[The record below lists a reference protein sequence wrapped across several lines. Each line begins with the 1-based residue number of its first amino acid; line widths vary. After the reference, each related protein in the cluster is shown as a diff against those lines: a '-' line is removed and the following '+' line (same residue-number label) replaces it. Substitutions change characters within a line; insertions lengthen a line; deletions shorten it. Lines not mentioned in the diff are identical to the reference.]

1 VDTSSLLGRE
11 IKALSLRANF
21 SWTFVGNV
29 IYAGTQWGLTILMTK
44 QFSPEVFG
52 RFALALS
59 IVTPIFTAGA
69 LQLRA
74 VMVSDET
81 DTIPF
86 SSYLSLRILTSFFS
100 IILVLIIGIFGNF
113 SSQFFYLMLFLG
125 LGQGIIMIKDIYQ
138 GVMQRNERMDFASF
152 SRVLQ
157 GIISLLVAVILSLYT
172 KNVVFVTVGMF
183 IGRFFTLIAYDLP
196 IIRSIS
202 RHRVIESRKRNKGIN
217 FKELWSLTRIAFP
230 MGIVTLLIS
239 LHVNIPRYF
248 LALSFGEEAVGFFA
262 AVATYLALEEIV
274 ISALGQSA
282 AHRLASC
289 YVSARKEYFRLLG
302 KLTFIGI
309 IIGGLGV
316 ILSLFWGKEIITIFF
331 RKEYAVY
338 TNVLIWLMIAR
349 VFLNIYNFAGYSLTA
364 ARKFSVQVWISG
376 LMTGSLFLASW
387 LFIPKHAGLGAAW
400 AILLSAVI
408 GLFASVFAMREDLFG
423 KKGY

>member
-1 VDTSSLLGRE
+1 VNISSSLGKE
-11 IKALSLRANF
+11 MKALSLRENF
-21 SWTFVGNV
+21 SWTFIGNI
-29 IYAGTQWGLTILMTK
+29 IYAGTQWGLTVLMTK

-59 IVTPIFTAGA
+59 IVTPVFTAGA

-81 DTIPF
+81 EAIPF
-86 SSYLSLRILTSFFS
+86 SNYLSLRILTSFLS
-100 IILVLIIGIFGNF
+100 IILVLLIGIFGNF
-113 SSQFFYLMLFLG
+113 PSQTFYMMLFLG

-157 GIISLLVAVILSLYT
+157 GIISLLAAGILSLYM
-172 KNVVFVTVGMF
+172 KNVVFVTLGMF

-196 IIRSIS
+196 IIGSIS
-202 RHRVIESRKRNKGIN
+202 RHKGCESRKRYKGIN
-217 FKELWSLTRIAFP
+217 FKELWFLTKIALP
-230 MGIVTLLIS
+230 MGMVTLLIS

-262 AVATYLALEEIV
+262 AVATYMALEEIV

-282 AHRLASC
+282 AHRLATLYISN
-289 YVSARKEYFRLLG
+289 RKAYLRLLG
-302 KLTFIGI
+302 RLTFIGI

-316 ILSLFWGKEIITIFF
+316 ILSLFCGNEIITIFF

-338 TNVLIWLMIAR
+338 TNVLVWLMIAR
-349 VFLNIYNFAGYSLTA
+349 VFLNIYNFTGYGMTA
-364 ARKFSVQVWISG
+364 ARKFNVQVWISG

-387 LFIPKHAGLGAAW
+387 LFIPKYAGLGAAW
-400 AILLSAVI
+400 AILFSAVM
-408 GLFASVFAMREDLFG
+408 GLLASIFVMKEDIFRG
-423 KKGY
+423 KE